1 MKNDYNYPDYVKDAT
16 SSHPVV
22 DMYFFRILYIKTWAM
37 EITGFVILVIM
48 AVVFKAA
55 FLTLTLQKHHEKVT
69 DLIAAREGTEGTDK
83 TWPYRY
89 RLLEWKSKVIGTD
102 AMKHPV
108 YESSSNLSNLGKF
121 TALGLGIGCSACQRA
136 CTFTCADGNCCV
148 IVGLSSDSTYTATI
162 RSRGPNAVV
171 GGR

>member
-1 MKNDYNYPDYVKDAT
+1 M
-16 SSHPVV
+16 
-22 DMYFFRILYIKTWAM
+22 
-37 EITGFVILVIM
+37 
-48 AVVFKAA
+48 
-55 FLTLTLQKHHEKVT
+55 
-69 DLIAAREGTEGTDK
+69 
-83 TWPYRY
+83 
-89 RLLEWKSKVIGTD
+89 EWKSKVIGTD

-108 YESSSNLSNLGKF
+108 YESSSNLSNLGKL

-171 GGR
+171 GGEMMCLLSRVDLVVEGCPALHGGGG